1 MYARKIISILAILL
15 FLNLCLGTAASAAST
30 MDAAGGVTYSVT
42 ISKNAGTTVV
52 KTADGKP
59 IYSGTNDMEAIK
71 AALNSINGGVIL
83 FNPGAY
89 TISSPVTVR
98 SNIQLVSNGAVMKG
112 YTIFRMNG
120 ATNVTIKGFEFVNP
134 DISYLSRAGSVGL
147 VDIINSNNCLIQSN
161 TFRNFRDYGIN
172 IAVSSTSQYNKQ
184 ITVKDNS
191 FLDYG
196 YCGVMIGKQSNYIYV
211 DNNVFKNINTRKLN
225 ANAYGVAISKGS
237 IAYKYSEYIY
247 IRNNTIDNN
256 PVWEGIDSH
265 GANHVYIQDNTVLN
279 CKIPI
284 IVAQINSEG
293 TYPEPVH
300 HVIITGNYVKGNLK
314 AADKQHSGIHVLGA
328 RNNVQP
334 YQNIVVSDNTVT
346 DVNSWLV
353 SDDGGIVLRDVKG
366 GTVENN
372 LISNVGGTGIYLLN
386 ADDLVIQN
394 NNVKSMLRISG
405 PTKGLKLMP
414 VNKNSAV
421 TVRNNIF
428 DSSVDYH
435 AYGYSNWG
443 YKYLLSVLGQDTS
456 KFYNPNGVLQVT
468 ALKAPEVSA
477 STDINIYKSGST
489 TTVKAI
495 DGKTIYSGS
504 IDADAV
510 RAAVNAANKNT
521 IIFNEGTYTINSAV
535 VLKSD
540 IGLAGKN
547 AVLKG
552 YNIFRMNG
560 ATNVTIKGFVFSNPD
575 VLYLGRAGN
584 NGLIDIQNS
593 KNCIIEDNT
602 FRNFRDFGI
611 FLATRTIS
619 DRNQDITIRSNQF
632 LDYGYC
638 GIMIGKQASQIHI
651 EDNVFR
657 NINTRAMYANS
668 YAIAVM
674 KASSTYDYSEHIYIR
689 GNIIGN
695 NPTGEAIDS
704 HGANNLYIEG
714 NTITNCRIPM
724 YLVHVNDD
732 DKYPAALNDLSVTG
746 NYVKGNYAAAK
757 QDPGIYV
764 FGGSNAAGTTP
775 YTNVNISGN
784 RIEDVNN
791 WLLGNDGAIVLK
803 NVDGAMIDSNEIS
816 GVGGTGVNLQN
827 ADNVVMQNNVISN
840 LKTLA
845 GSTICLKMLPVNG
858 NYDILLKNNNFD
870 ASADYHAYS
879 YPTFGYKYDV
889 SVSGQD
895 VSKFYFANDGM
906 NLIFLDEPSDG
917 ELPVANAGARY
928 VTAGSPVTLYGG
940 ESTDRYGIV
949 TYTWDFDVSNGLQN
963 DATGMIVTHTFGE
976 QGRYIVTLTVNNMKG
991 QTGTDTLT
999 VVVK

>member
-1 MYARKIISILAILL
+1 MYVRKIISILSILL
-15 FLNLCLGTAASAAST
+15 FLNLCFGTAASAAST
-30 MDAAGGVTYSVT
+30 TDGTEGATYSVS

-52 KTADGKP
+52 KAVDGKT
-59 IYSGTNDMEAIK
+59 IYSGTNDAEAVR
-71 AALNSINGGVIL
+71 AALNSISQGAIL
-83 FNPGAY
+83 LNPGTY
-89 TISSPVTVR
+89 TISSPISVK
-98 SNIQLVSNGAVMKG
+98 SNIELVSNGAVMKG

-120 ATNVTIKGFEFVNP
+120 ATNVTIRGFEFTNP
-134 DISYLSRAGSVGL
+134 DVSYLSRASSAGL
-147 VDIINSNNCLIQSN
+147 VDLINSNNCVIEEN

-172 IAVSSTSQYNKQ
+172 VAVSSTSQYNKQ
-184 ITVKDNS
+184 ITIKNNN

-211 DNNVFKNINTRKLN
+211 EGNTFKNINVRKLN
-225 ANAYGVAISKGS
+225 SNAYGVAISKGS
-237 IAYKYSEYIY
+237 VAYKYSEHIY
-247 IRNNTIDNN
+247 IRNNTIENN

-265 GANHVYIQDNTVLN
+265 GANHVYIQDNKVIN

-300 HVIITGNYVKGNLK
+300 HVTITGNYVKGNLK

-334 YQNIVVSDNTVT
+334 YQNVIVSDNIIS

-366 GTVENN
+366 GTVESN

-394 NNVKSMLRISG
+394 NNIKSMFRISG

-414 VNKNSAV
+414 VNRNSAV

-428 DSSVDYH
+428 DTSVEYE

-443 YKYLLSVLGQDTS
+443 YKYLISVLGQDTS

-468 ALKAPEVSA
+468 VLKEPEVSA
-477 STDINIYKSGST
+477 TTDINIYKSGST

-547 AVLKG
+547 AVLNG

-575 VLYLGRAGN
+575 AQYLGRAGN

-619 DRNQDITIRSNQF
+619 DRNQDITIKNNEF

-638 GIMIGKQASQIHI
+638 GIMIGKQASQVHI

-657 NINTRAMYANS
+657 NINTRALYPNS
-668 YAIAVM
+668 YGIAVM
-674 KASSTYDYSEHIYIR
+674 KAGSTYSYSDHIYIR
-689 GNIIGN
+689 SNTIEN

-704 HGANNLYIEG
+704 HGANNLYIE
-714 NTITNCRIPM
+714 NNMITDCRIPM

-732 DKYPAALNDLSVTG
+732 DKYPAALSELSVTG

-775 YTNVNISGN
+775 YMGVNISGN
-784 RIEDVNN
+784 TIKDVNN

-803 NVDGAMIDSNEIS
+803 NVNGAILDGNDIS
-816 GVGGTGVNLQN
+816 GAGGTGVNLQN
-827 ADNVVMQNNVISN
+827 ADNVIMQHNVISN
-840 LKTLA
+840 LRTLS
-845 GSTICLKMLPVNG
+845 GPTICLKMLPVDN
-858 NYDILLKNNNFD
+858 NYGVLLRSNDLD
-870 ASADYHAYS
+870 ASASYHAYS
-879 YPTFGYKYDV
+879 YSTFGYVYEV
-889 SVSGQD
+889 SVSDQE
-895 VSKFYFANDGM
+895 VSKFYFANDGID
-906 NLIFLDEPSDG
+906 LIFLDQPSQG
-917 ELPVANAGARY
+917 ELPVADAHARY
-928 VTAGSPVTLYGG
+928 VTAGSPVTFYGG
-940 ESTDRYGIV
+940 ESTDRFGIIS
-949 TYTWDFDVSNGLQN
+949 YSWDFDASNGVQK
-963 DATGMIVTHTFGE
+963 DSSGMIVNHTFE
-976 QGRYIVTLTVNNMKG
+976 KTGRYVVTLTVSNMKG

-999 VVVK
+999 VIVS